1 MNKSKK
7 NLAVLCTAIFVILG
21 MWVML
26 SVHCQAAET
35 NNDEKQQTQTI
46 RIGAFEDT
54 FNYVD
59 KNGVRRGYGYELMQ
73 ALAGYTGW
81 KFEYVKC
88 DWSNCFDKLENGEI
102 DIMGDISYTDER
114 AQKMLFPDEPM
125 GEEKYI
131 LYADLSD
138 TDIGMSDFKSLDG
151 KRVGV
156 LMDTEPEIML
166 TEWENKNGIHT
177 EHVNVNNNDDVEKKL
192 ANHEID
198 CFVSLEESI
207 WSEQGISSVTTI
219 GKSGIYFAINKERSD
234 IKTKLDYAMRQLEQD
249 SPFFKADLY
258 KKYFTLDYIQL
269 LTGKEK
275 VWVEEHGGIQIGF
288 LNNDPAIFSM
298 DEETGKLTGMLAE
311 YISYAKD
318 CLGNQTLEFNIH
330 AYDDYDEMIQALQNR
345 EIDMIFY
352 VGRNPYFAE
361 QNGYALTNTAWTYS
375 LMAVTDE
382 EKFDENKVYTVAVPK
397 EKYAL
402 KQHIAF
408 SYPEWKLVDCDSL
421 DNAADMVIQEKAD
434 CFLMGASQALIY
446 DNRQN
451 FKSFPLTNTME
462 ACFAVRGGEGS
473 LLSILNK
480 TLKAM
485 PSDMLTSALAIYDS
499 TPDKVTFLD
508 FIKDNMLAFIVTA
521 GFLSLVIIGIILVLL
536 WKARKA
542 EAAAKLAANDT
553 QKLNDKLEIALKKAE
568 DASFAKTRFLN
579 NMSHDIRTPMNAILG
594 YAQLM
599 EDELKEKN
607 LPEISEYLKKLQ
619 QSGNLL
625 LSIINN
631 VLDMARIE
639 SGRMEIDENYGMIED
654 IWQTLFEIF
663 DDEAK
668 KKNIALHYT
677 INVEHEHILTDV
689 TKVKEIFVN
698 ILSNT
703 MKYTTSGGSVM
714 INVDELPCSEPGYMI
729 VRTRVSDTGIGMSQ
743 EYLTNIFEAFTRER
757 NTTKSKI
764 AGTGLGMS
772 IVKKYVE
779 LLGGTIDVES
789 ELGKGSTFTV
799 TLKHKIA
806 DENYYV
812 KNYAENP
819 ETYSEILKDRKI
831 LLAEDNDLN
840 AEIAEAILER
850 AGLKT
855 ERVEDGIQCVNKI
868 EKMPA
873 GTYDMI
879 LMDIQMPKMNGYKA
893 TQAIRRLPDKDK
905 AYIPIVAMTAN
916 AFEEDKR
923 DAFAAGMNGHIAK
936 PIDMEKLGAVILSVL
951 NKQEN
956 LQNGKNNSMN
966 ANRLRS

>member
-1 MNKSKK
+1 MDKSRKK
-7 NLAVLCTAIFVILG
+7 SAVLFACIFVVLG
-21 MWVML
+21 MWMML

-35 NNDEKQQTQTI
+35 NNDEKQPQTI
-46 RIGAFEDT
+46 RVGSFEDT

-138 TDIGMSDFKSLDG
+138 MDIETSDFKSLDG

-156 LMDTEPEIML
+156 LLGTEPEIML

-177 EHVNVNNNDDVEKKL
+177 EHVNVNNNDVEKKL

-298 DEETGKLTGMLAE
+298 DKETGKLTGMLAE

-352 VGRNPYFAE
+352 AGRNPYFAE

-382 EKFDENKVYTVAVPK
+382 EKFDENKVHTVAVPK

-446 DNRQN
+446 DNSQN
-451 FKSFPLTNTME
+451 FKSVPLTKTME
-462 ACFAVRGGEGS
+462 ACFTVREGEGS

-480 TLKAM
+480 TIKAM

-499 TPDKVTFLD
+499 TADKVTFSD
-508 FIKDNMLAFIVTA
+508 FIKDNLLVFLATV
-521 GFLSLVIIGIILVLL
+521 GFLALSIIGIILVLL
-536 WKARKA
+536 RKARKA
-542 EAAAKLAANDT
+542 EAVAKLAAKDT
-553 QKLNDKLEIALKKAE
+553 KKLNDKLEIALKKAE
-568 DASFAKTRFLN
+568 DASLAKTRFLN

-599 EDELKEKN
+599 EEELKEKD
-607 LPEISEYLKKLQ
+607 LPETSDHLEKLQ

-639 SGRMEIDENYGMIED
+639 SGKMEIDENYGRIED
-654 IWQTLFEIF
+654 IRQTLFEIF
-663 DDEAK
+663 GDEAK

-677 INVEHEHILTDV
+677 INVEHEHILTDT

-698 ILSNT
+698 ILSNAI
-703 MKYTTSGGSVM
+703 KYTPSGGSVM
-714 INVDELPCSEPGYMI
+714 INIDELVCDEPGYMM

-743 EYLTNIFEAFTRER
+743 DYLTKIFDAFTRER

-764 AGTGLGMS
+764 TGSGLGMS
-772 IVKKYVE
+772 IVKRYVD

-789 ELGKGSTFTV
+789 EPGKGSTFTV
-799 TLKHKIA
+799 TLKHRIA
-806 DENYYV
+806 DESYYV
-812 KNYAENP
+812 KKHDEGSGTA
-819 ETYSEILKDRKI
+819 SKILEGRNI

-855 ERVEDGIQCVNKI
+855 ERVEDGIQCVNRI
-868 EKMPA
+868 MQMPV
-873 GTYDMI
+873 GTYDVI
-879 LMDIQMPKMNGYKA
+879 LMDIQMPKMDGYKA
-893 TQAIRRLPDKDK
+893 TQEIRNLPDKDK
-905 AYIPIVAMTAN
+905 ACIPIIAMTAN

-923 DAFAAGMNGHIAK
+923 EAIAAGMNEHIAK
-936 PIDMEKLGAVILSVL
+936 PVQADKLLSILSEVIRQ
-951 NKQEN
+951 QE
-956 LQNGKNNSMN
+956 KY
-966 ANRLRS
+966 

>member
-1 MNKSKK
+1 M
-7 NLAVLCTAIFVILG
+7 T
-21 MWVML
+21 
-26 SVHCQAAET
+26 VHQ
-35 NNDEKQQTQTI
+35 I
-46 RIGAFEDT
+46 RLHF
-54 FNYVD
+54 
-59 KNGVRRGYGYELMQ
+59 
-73 ALAGYTGW
+73 W
-81 KFEYVKC
+81 
-88 DWSNCFDKLENGEI
+88 
-102 DIMGDISYTDER
+102 
-114 AQKMLFPDEPM
+114 
-125 GEEKYI
+125 
-131 LYADLSD
+131 
-138 TDIGMSDFKSLDG
+138 
-151 KRVGV
+151 
-156 LMDTEPEIML
+156 
-166 TEWENKNGIHT
+166 
-177 EHVNVNNNDDVEKKL
+177 
-192 ANHEID
+192 
-198 CFVSLEESI
+198 
-207 WSEQGISSVTTI
+207 
-219 GKSGIYFAINKERSD
+219 
-234 IKTKLDYAMRQLEQD
+234 
-249 SPFFKADLY
+249 
-258 KKYFTLDYIQL
+258 
-269 LTGKEK
+269 
-275 VWVEEHGGIQIGF
+275 
-288 LNNDPAIFSM
+288 
-298 DEETGKLTGMLAE
+298 
-311 YISYAKD
+311 
-318 CLGNQTLEFNIH
+318 
-330 AYDDYDEMIQALQNR
+330 
-345 EIDMIFY
+345 
-352 VGRNPYFAE
+352 
-361 QNGYALTNTAWTYS
+361 
-375 LMAVTDE
+375 
-382 EKFDENKVYTVAVPK
+382 
-397 EKYAL
+397 
-402 KQHIAF
+402 
-408 SYPEWKLVDCDSL
+408 
-421 DNAADMVIQEKAD
+421 
-434 CFLMGASQALIY
+434 
-446 DNRQN
+446 
-451 FKSFPLTNTME
+451 
-462 ACFAVRGGEGS
+462 
-473 LLSILNK
+473 
-480 TLKAM
+480 
-485 PSDMLTSALAIYDS
+485 
-499 TPDKVTFLD
+499 TFL
-508 FIKDNMLAFIVTA
+508 KDNILAFFVTA
-521 GFLSLVIIGIILVLL
+521 GFFVLSIISIILVLL
-536 WKARKA
+536 RKARKA

-553 QKLNDKLEIALKKAE
+553 QKLNDKLEITLKKAE
-568 DASFAKTRFLN
+568 DASLAKTRFLN

-599 EDELKEKN
+599 EDEMKGKD
-607 LPEISEYLKKLQ
+607 LPETSEYLKKLQ

-677 INVEHEHILTDV
+677 INVEHEHILTDA

-905 AYIPIVAMTAN
+905 ACIPIVAMTAN

-936 PIDMEKLGAVILSVL
+936 PIQVDKLLSTLAEVW
-951 NKQEN
+951 
-956 LQNGKNNSMN
+956 GKEMTDETDCHM
-966 ANRLRS
+966 

>member
-1 MNKSKK
+1 MNKSRKK
-7 NLAVLCTAIFVILG
+7 SVILFAYIFVILG
-21 MWVML
+21 IWMML

-35 NNDEKQQTQTI
+35 NNDEKQPQII
-46 RIGAFEDT
+46 RVGSFEDT

-138 TDIGMSDFKSLDG
+138 TDIGMSDLKSLDG

-156 LMDTEPEIML
+156 LMDTEPELML

-234 IKTKLDYAMRQLEQD
+234 IKTKMDYAMRQLEQD

-258 KKYFTLDYIQL
+258 KKYFTLDYKQS

-275 VWVEEHGGIQIGF
+275 SWVEEHGGIKIGF
-288 LNNDPAIFSM
+288 LNNDQAIFSM
-298 DEETGKLTGMLAE
+298 DEETGKLTGILAE

-318 CLGNQTLEFNIH
+318 CLGNQTLEFNIQE
-330 AYDDYDEMIQALQNR
+330 YDDYNKMLQALQDHQ
-345 EIDMIFY
+345 IDMIFY
-352 VGRNPYFAE
+352 AGRNPDLAE
-361 QNGYALTNTAWTYS
+361 KKGYTLTNTAWTYS

-382 EKFDENKVYTVAVPK
+382 KYFNEDKSYTVAVPK
-397 EKYAL
+397 EQEAL

-408 SYPEWKLVDCDSL
+408 SYPRWKLVDYDSFA
-421 DNAADMVIQEKAD
+421 DAADMVMNEKAD
-434 CFLMGASQALIY
+434 CFLMGTSQALKY
-446 DNRQN
+446 DNERD
-451 FKSFPLTNTME
+451 FKSVPLTKTME
-462 ACFAVRGGEGS
+462 ACFAVREGEGI

-480 TLKAM
+480 TLKDM

-499 TPDKVTFLD
+499 TADKVTFYD
-508 FIKDNMLAFIVTA
+508 FVKDNMLAFFVTA
-521 GFLSLVIIGIILVLL
+521 GVFVLIIIGIILVLL
-536 WKARKA
+536 RKARKA
-542 EAAAKLAANDT
+542 EAVAKLAANDT

-568 DASFAKTRFLN
+568 DASLAKTRFLS

-599 EDELKEKN
+599 EDKLKGKN
-607 LPEISEYLKKLQ
+607 LPETSEYLKKLQ

-639 SGRMEIDENYGMIED
+639 SGRMEIDENYGRIED
-654 IWQTLFEIF
+654 IWQTLFEVF
-663 DDEAK
+663 GDEAK
-668 KKNIALHYT
+668 KKNLVLQYT
-677 INVEHEHILTDV
+677 INVEHENILTDT

-698 ILSNT
+698 ILSNAI
-703 MKYTTSGGSVM
+703 KYTSSGGSVKVS
-714 INVDELPCSEPGYMI
+714 VDELPCDEAGYMM

-757 NTTKSKI
+757 NATKSKI
-764 AGTGLGMS
+764 TGSGLGMS
-772 IVKKYVE
+772 IVKKYVD
-779 LLGGTIDVES
+779 LLGGIIDVES

-799 TLKHKIA
+799 TLKHRIA
-806 DENYYV
+806 DERYYV
-812 KNYAENP
+812 KKHVENL
-819 ETYSEILKDRKI
+819 EICSEILEGRNI

-868 EKMPA
+868 MEMPV
-873 GTYDMI
+873 GTYDII
-879 LMDIQMPKMNGYKA
+879 LMDIQMPEMNGYKA
-893 TQAIRRLPDKDK
+893 TQEIRRLPDRDK
-905 AYIPIVAMTAN
+905 ACIPIIAMTAN

-923 DAFAAGMNGHIAK
+923 DAIAAGMNGHIAK
-936 PIDMEKLGAVILSVL
+936 PIQVDKLLSILS
-951 NKQEN
+951 KN
-956 LQNGKNNSMN
+956 LPS
-966 ANRLRS
+966 

>member
-1 MNKSKK
+1 MDKSRKK
-7 NLAVLCTAIFVILG
+7 STVLCAGIFVFLG
-21 MWVML
+21 IWMVL
-26 SVHCQAAET
+26 TVPCRAAET
-35 NNDEKQQTQTI
+35 NNDEKQSQII
-46 RIGAFEDT
+46 RVGSFEDT
-54 FNYVD
+54 FDYVD

-138 TDIGMSDFKSLDG
+138 MDIETSDFKSLDG

-156 LMDTEPEIML
+156 LLGTEPEIML

-177 EHVNVNNNDDVEKKL
+177 EHVNVNNDDDVEKKL

-234 IKTKLDYAMRQLEQD
+234 IKTELDYAMRQLEQD

-258 KKYFTLDYIQL
+258 KKYFTLDYIQI

-298 DEETGKLTGMLAE
+298 DEETGKITGMLAE

-352 VGRNPYFAE
+352 AGRNPYFAE

-446 DNRQN
+446 DNSQN
-451 FKSFPLTNTME
+451 FKSVPLTKTME
-462 ACFAVRGGEGS
+462 ACFTVREGEGS

-480 TLKAM
+480 TIKAM

-499 TPDKVTFLD
+499 TADKVTFSD
-508 FIKDNMLAFIVTA
+508 FIKDNLLVFLATV
-521 GFLSLVIIGIILVLL
+521 GFLALSIIGIILVLL
-536 WKARKA
+536 RKARKA
-542 EAAAKLAANDT
+542 EAVAKLAAKDT
-553 QKLNDKLEIALKKAE
+553 KKLNDKLEIALKKAE
-568 DASFAKTRFLN
+568 DASLAKTRFLN

-599 EDELKEKN
+599 EEELKEKD
-607 LPEISEYLKKLQ
+607 LPETSDHLEKLQ

-639 SGRMEIDENYGMIED
+639 SGKMEIDENYGRIED
-654 IWQTLFEIF
+654 IRQTLFEIF
-663 DDEAK
+663 GDEAK

-677 INVEHEHILTDV
+677 INVEHEHILTDT

-698 ILSNT
+698 ILSNAI
-703 MKYTTSGGSVM
+703 KYTPSGGSVM
-714 INVDELPCSEPGYMI
+714 INIDELVCDEPGYMM

-743 EYLTNIFEAFTRER
+743 DYLTKIFDAFTRER

-764 AGTGLGMS
+764 TGSGLGMS
-772 IVKKYVE
+772 IVKRYVD

-789 ELGKGSTFTV
+789 EPGKGSTFTV
-799 TLKHKIA
+799 TLKHRIA
-806 DENYYV
+806 DESYYV
-812 KNYAENP
+812 KKHDEGSGTA
-819 ETYSEILKDRKI
+819 SKILEGRNI

-868 EKMPA
+868 TKMPV

-879 LMDIQMPKMNGYKA
+879 LMDIQMPRMDGYKA
-893 TQAIRRLPDKDK
+893 TQAIRHLPDKDK
-905 AYIPIVAMTAN
+905 ACIPIVAMTAN

-923 DAFAAGMNGHIAK
+923 DAVAAGMNGHIAK
-936 PIDMEKLGAVILSVL
+936 PIQIDKLLSMLAEVL
-951 NKQEN
+951 RQ
-956 LQNGKNNSMN
+956 
-966 ANRLRS
+966 

>member
-1 MNKSKK
+1 MDKSRKK
-7 NLAVLCTAIFVILG
+7 SAVLFACIFLILG
-21 MWVML
+21 MWMIL
-26 SVHCQAAET
+26 SVHCRAAEK
-35 NNDEKQQTQTI
+35 NNDEKQSQII
-46 RIGAFEDT
+46 RIGSFEDT
-54 FNYVD
+54 FDYID
-59 KNGVRRGYGYELMQ
+59 ENGVRRGYGYELLQ

-81 KFEYVKC
+81 EFEYVKC

-102 DIMGDISYTDER
+102 DVMGDISYTDER
-114 AQKMLFPDEPM
+114 AQRMLFSDEAM

-131 LYADLSD
+131 LYADLSNMD
-138 TDIGMSDFKSLDG
+138 TGTSDFKFMDG

-166 TEWENKNGIHT
+166 TEWENKNGIYT

-198 CFVSLEESI
+198 AFVSLEEST

-234 IKTKLDYAMRQLEQD
+234 IKTELDLAMRKLDQD

-258 KKYFTLDYIQL
+258 KKYFTLEYSQV
-269 LTGKEK
+269 LTGEEK
-275 VWVEEHGGIQIGF
+275 SWVGEHGNIRIGF
-288 LNNDPAIFSM
+288 LSNDPAVFSM

-311 YISYAKD
+311 YVSYAKD
-318 CLGNQTLEFNIH
+318 CLGNQKLEFNIQE
-330 AYDDYDEMIQALQNR
+330 YNDYDEMIRALQER

-352 VGRNPYFAE
+352 TGRNPCFAE
-361 QNGYALTNTAWTYS
+361 EKGYALTNTAWTYS

-382 EKFDENKVYTVAVPK
+382 ENFDEHNVYKVAVPK
-397 EKYAL
+397 EKEAL

-408 SYPEWKLVDCDSL
+408 CYPQWELVDCDSL
-421 DNAADMVIQEKAD
+421 DAAADMVLNEKAD
-434 CFLMGASQALIY
+434 CFLMGASQAMIY
-446 DNRQN
+446 DNSRN
-451 FKSFPLTNTME
+451 FKSVPLTKTME
-462 ACFAVRGGEGS
+462 ACFAVRGGAGS

-499 TPDKVTFLD
+499 TADKVTFSD
-508 FIKDNMLAFIVTA
+508 FVKDNLIAFFITA
-521 GFLSLVIIGIILVLL
+521 IFFTLSIISIILVLL
-536 WKARKA
+536 RKAKKA
-542 EAAAKLAANDT
+542 EAVAKLAANNT
-553 QKLNDKLEIALKKAE
+553 QKLNNKLEIALKKAE
-568 DASFAKTRFLN
+568 DASLAKTRFLN
-579 NMSHDIRTPMNAILG
+579 NMSHDIRTPMNVILG

-599 EDELKEKN
+599 ENELKGKDM
-607 LPEISEYLKKLQ
+607 PETLEHLEKLQ

-639 SGRMEIDENYGMIED
+639 SGRMELDENYCRIED
-654 IWQTLFEIF
+654 VRKSLFAVF
-663 DDEAK
+663 DEKAR

-677 INVEHEHILTDV
+677 MNVEHEHVLTDV

-698 ILSNT
+698 ILSNAI
-703 MKYTTSGGSVM
+703 KYTPPGGSVM
-714 INVDELPCSEPGYMI
+714 MSVDELPCDEPGYMI
-729 VRTRVSDTGIGMSQ
+729 VRNRVSDTGIGMSQ
-743 EYLTNIFEAFTRER
+743 DYMTKIFDAFTREQ

-772 IVKKYVE
+772 IARKYVD

-789 ELGKGSTFTV
+789 ELGKGSTITV

-806 DENYYV
+806 DESYYV
-812 KNYAENP
+812 KKHIE
-819 ETYSEILKDRKI
+819 ESGTGSEILEGRNI

-840 AEIAEAILER
+840 AEIAEAILGC

-855 ERVEDGIQCVNKI
+855 ERVEDGIQCVNMI

-893 TQAIRRLPDKDK
+893 TQAIRRLPDKEK
-905 AYIPIVAMTAN
+905 ACIPIIAMTAN

-923 DAFAAGMNGHIAK
+923 DAIAAGMNGHIAK
-936 PIDMEKLGAVILSVL
+936 PIQLDKLLSMLAEVIRQ
-951 NKQEN
+951 QEN
-956 LQNGKNNSMN
+956 C
-966 ANRLRS
+966 

>member
-1 MNKSKK
+1 MDKSRKK
-7 NLAVLCTAIFVILG
+7 STVLCAGIFVFLG
-21 MWVML
+21 IWMVL
-26 SVHCQAAET
+26 TVPCRAAET
-35 NNDEKQQTQTI
+35 NNDEKQSQII
-46 RIGAFEDT
+46 RVGSFEDT

-88 DWSNCFDKLENGEI
+88 DWSDCFDKLENGEI

-177 EHVNVNNNDDVEKKL
+177 EHVNVNNDDDVEKKL

-198 CFVSLEESI
+198 CFVSLEEST

-219 GKSGIYFAINKERSD
+219 GKSGIYFAINKERSN
-234 IKTKLDYAMRQLEQD
+234 IKTELDYAMRQLEQD

-258 KKYFTLDYIQL
+258 KKYFTLDYIQV

-382 EKFDENKVYTVAVPK
+382 EKFDENKVHTVAVPK

-446 DNRQN
+446 DNSQN
-451 FKSFPLTNTME
+451 FKSVPLTKTME
-462 ACFAVRGGEGS
+462 ACFTVREGEGS

-499 TPDKVTFLD
+499 TADKVTFSD
-508 FIKDNMLAFIVTA
+508 FIKDNLLVFLATV
-521 GFLSLVIIGIILVLL
+521 GFLALSIIGIILVLL
-536 WKARKA
+536 RKARKA
-542 EAAAKLAANDT
+542 EAVAKLAAKDT
-553 QKLNDKLEIALKKAE
+553 KKLNNKLEIALKKAE
-568 DASFAKTRFLN
+568 DASLAKTRFLN

-599 EDELKEKN
+599 EEELKEKD
-607 LPEISEYLKKLQ
+607 LPETSDHLEKLQ

-639 SGRMEIDENYGMIED
+639 SGKMEIDENYGRIED
-654 IWQTLFEIF
+654 IRQTLFEIF
-663 DDEAK
+663 GDEAK

-677 INVEHEHILTDV
+677 INVEHEHILTDT

-698 ILSNT
+698 ILSNAI
-703 MKYTTSGGSVM
+703 KYTPSGGSVM
-714 INVDELPCSEPGYMI
+714 INIDELVCDEPGYMM

-743 EYLTNIFEAFTRER
+743 DYLTKIFDAFTRER

-764 AGTGLGMS
+764 TGSGLGMS
-772 IVKKYVE
+772 IVKRYVD

-789 ELGKGSTFTV
+789 EPGKGSTFTV
-799 TLKHKIA
+799 TLKHRIA
-806 DENYYV
+806 DESYYV
-812 KNYAENP
+812 KKHDEGSGTA
-819 ETYSEILKDRKI
+819 SKILEGRNI

-868 EKMPA
+868 TKMPV

-879 LMDIQMPKMNGYKA
+879 LMDIQMPRMDGYKA
-893 TQAIRRLPDKDK
+893 TQAIRHLPDKDK
-905 AYIPIVAMTAN
+905 ACIPIVAMTAN

-923 DAFAAGMNGHIAK
+923 DAVAAGMNGHIAK
-936 PIDMEKLGAVILSVL
+936 PIQIDKLLSMLAEVL
-951 NKQEN
+951 RQ
-956 LQNGKNNSMN
+956 
-966 ANRLRS
+966 

>member
-1 MNKSKK
+1 
-7 NLAVLCTAIFVILG
+7 
-21 MWVML
+21 
-26 SVHCQAAET
+26 
-35 NNDEKQQTQTI
+35 
-46 RIGAFEDT
+46 
-54 FNYVD
+54 
-59 KNGVRRGYGYELMQ
+59 
-73 ALAGYTGW
+73 
-81 KFEYVKC
+81 
-88 DWSNCFDKLENGEI
+88 
-102 DIMGDISYTDER
+102 
-114 AQKMLFPDEPM
+114 
-125 GEEKYI
+125 
-131 LYADLSD
+131 
-138 TDIGMSDFKSLDG
+138 
-151 KRVGV
+151 
-156 LMDTEPEIML
+156 
-166 TEWENKNGIHT
+166 
-177 EHVNVNNNDDVEKKL
+177 
-192 ANHEID
+192 
-198 CFVSLEESI
+198 
-207 WSEQGISSVTTI
+207 
-219 GKSGIYFAINKERSD
+219 
-234 IKTKLDYAMRQLEQD
+234 
-249 SPFFKADLY
+249 
-258 KKYFTLDYIQL
+258 
-269 LTGKEK
+269 
-275 VWVEEHGGIQIGF
+275 
-288 LNNDPAIFSM
+288 
-298 DEETGKLTGMLAE
+298 
-311 YISYAKD
+311 
-318 CLGNQTLEFNIH
+318 
-330 AYDDYDEMIQALQNR
+330 
-345 EIDMIFY
+345 
-352 VGRNPYFAE
+352 
-361 QNGYALTNTAWTYS
+361 
-375 LMAVTDE
+375 
-382 EKFDENKVYTVAVPK
+382 
-397 EKYAL
+397 
-402 KQHIAF
+402 
-408 SYPEWKLVDCDSL
+408 
-421 DNAADMVIQEKAD
+421 MVIQEKAD

-599 EDELKEKN
+599 EDEMKGKD
-607 LPEISEYLKKLQ
+607 LPETSEYLKKLQ

-703 MKYTTSGGSVM
+703 MKYTPSGGSVM
-714 INVDELPCSEPGYMI
+714 INIDELPCSGPGYMI

-905 AYIPIVAMTAN
+905 AYIPIIAMTAN
-916 AFEEDKR
+916 AFAEDRKK
-923 DAFAAGMNGHIAK
+923 AFDAGMNGHIAK
-936 PIDMEKLGAVILSVL
+936 PIDIEKLGAVILSVL

>member
-1 MNKSKK
+1 MDKSRKK
-7 NLAVLCTAIFVILG
+7 STVLCAGIFVFLG
-21 MWVML
+21 IWMVL
-26 SVHCQAAET
+26 TVPCRAAET
-35 NNDEKQQTQTI
+35 NNDEKQSQII
-46 RIGAFEDT
+46 RVGSFEDT

-88 DWSNCFDKLENGEI
+88 DWSDCFDKLENGEI

-177 EHVNVNNNDDVEKKL
+177 EHVNVNNDDDVEKKL

-234 IKTKLDYAMRQLEQD
+234 IKTKLDYAMRQLDQD
-249 SPFFKADLY
+249 SPFFKVDLY
-258 KKYFTLDYIQL
+258 KKYFTLDYIQV

-352 VGRNPYFAE
+352 AGRNPYFAE

-382 EKFDENKVYTVAVPK
+382 EKFDENKVHTVAVPK

-421 DNAADMVIQEKAD
+421 DNAADMVIQGKAD

-446 DNRQN
+446 DNSQK
-451 FKSFPLTNTME
+451 FKSVPLTKTME
-462 ACFAVRGGEGS
+462 ACFTVREGEGS

-480 TLKAM
+480 TIKAM

-499 TPDKVTFLD
+499 TADKVTFSD
-508 FIKDNMLAFIVTA
+508 FIKDNLLVFLATV
-521 GFLSLVIIGIILVLL
+521 GFLALSIIGIILVLL
-536 WKARKA
+536 RKARKA
-542 EAAAKLAANDT
+542 EAVAKLAAKDT
-553 QKLNDKLEIALKKAE
+553 KKLNDKLEIALKKAE
-568 DASFAKTRFLN
+568 DASLAKTRFLN

-599 EDELKEKN
+599 EEELKEKD
-607 LPEISEYLKKLQ
+607 LPETSDHLEKLQ

-639 SGRMEIDENYGMIED
+639 SGKMEIDENYGRIED
-654 IWQTLFEIF
+654 IRQTLFEIF
-663 DDEAK
+663 GDEAK

-677 INVEHEHILTDV
+677 INVEHEHILTDT

-698 ILSNT
+698 ILSNAI
-703 MKYTTSGGSVM
+703 KYTPSGGSVM
-714 INVDELPCSEPGYMI
+714 INIDELVCDEPGYMM

-743 EYLTNIFEAFTRER
+743 DYLTKIFDAFTRER

-764 AGTGLGMS
+764 TGSGLGMS
-772 IVKKYVE
+772 IVKRYVD

-789 ELGKGSTFTV
+789 EPGKGSTFTV
-799 TLKHKIA
+799 TLKHRIA
-806 DENYYV
+806 DESYYV
-812 KNYAENP
+812 KKHDEGSGTA
-819 ETYSEILKDRKI
+819 SKILEGKNI

-868 EKMPA
+868 TKMPV

-879 LMDIQMPKMNGYKA
+879 LMDIQMPRMDGYKA
-893 TQAIRRLPDKDK
+893 TQAIRHLPDKDK
-905 AYIPIVAMTAN
+905 ACIPIVAMTAN

-923 DAFAAGMNGHIAK
+923 DAVAAGMNGHIAK
-936 PIDMEKLGAVILSVL
+936 PIQIDKLLSMLAEVL
-951 NKQEN
+951 RQ
-956 LQNGKNNSMN
+956 
-966 ANRLRS
+966 

>member
-1 MNKSKK
+1 MDKSRKK
-7 NLAVLCTAIFVILG
+7 STVLCAGIFVFLG
-21 MWVML
+21 IWMVL
-26 SVHCQAAET
+26 TVPCRAAET
-35 NNDEKQQTQTI
+35 NNDEKQSQII
-46 RIGAFEDT
+46 RVGSVEDT

-88 DWSNCFDKLENGEI
+88 DWSDCFDKLENGEI

-156 LMDTEPEIML
+156 LMYTEPEIML

-177 EHVNVNNNDDVEKKL
+177 EHVNVNNDDDVEKKL

-198 CFVSLEESI
+198 CFVSLAEST

-234 IKTKLDYAMRQLEQD
+234 IKTELDYAMRQLEQD

-258 KKYFTLDYIQL
+258 KKYFTLDYIQV

-352 VGRNPYFAE
+352 AGRNPYFAE

-382 EKFDENKVYTVAVPK
+382 EKFDENKVHTVAVPK

-446 DNRQN
+446 DNSQN
-451 FKSFPLTNTME
+451 FKSVPLTKTME
-462 ACFAVRGGEGS
+462 ACFTVREGEGS

-480 TLKAM
+480 TIKAM

-499 TPDKVTFLD
+499 TADKVTFSD
-508 FIKDNMLAFIVTA
+508 FIKDNLLVFLATV
-521 GFLSLVIIGIILVLL
+521 GFLALSIIGIILVLL
-536 WKARKA
+536 RKARKA
-542 EAAAKLAANDT
+542 EAVAKLAAKDT
-553 QKLNDKLEIALKKAE
+553 KKLNDKLEIALKKAE
-568 DASFAKTRFLN
+568 DASLAKTRFLN

-599 EDELKEKN
+599 EEELKEKD
-607 LPEISEYLKKLQ
+607 LPETSDHLEKLQ

-639 SGRMEIDENYGMIED
+639 SGKMEIDENYGRIED
-654 IWQTLFEIF
+654 IRQTLFEIF
-663 DDEAK
+663 GDEAK

-677 INVEHEHILTDV
+677 INVEHEHILTDT

-698 ILSNT
+698 ILSNAI
-703 MKYTTSGGSVM
+703 KYTPSGGSVM
-714 INVDELPCSEPGYMI
+714 INIDELVCDEPGYMM

-743 EYLTNIFEAFTRER
+743 DYLTKIFDAFTRER

-764 AGTGLGMS
+764 TGSGLGMS
-772 IVKKYVE
+772 IVKRYVD

-789 ELGKGSTFTV
+789 EPGKGSTFTV
-799 TLKHKIA
+799 TLKHRIA
-806 DENYYV
+806 DESYYV
-812 KNYAENP
+812 KKHDEGSGTA
-819 ETYSEILKDRKI
+819 SKILEGRNI

-840 AEIAEAILER
+840 AEIAEAILEH

-868 EKMPA
+868 TKMPV

-879 LMDIQMPKMNGYKA
+879 LMDIQMPRMDGYKA
-893 TQAIRRLPDKDK
+893 TQAIRHLPDKDK
-905 AYIPIVAMTAN
+905 ACIPIVAMTAN

-923 DAFAAGMNGHIAK
+923 DAVAAGMNGHIAK
-936 PIDMEKLGAVILSVL
+936 PIQIDKLLSMLAEVL
-951 NKQEN
+951 RQ
-956 LQNGKNNSMN
+956 
-966 ANRLRS
+966 